1 MSRKLFSR
9 CDSLAFP
16 VQRTPKEDIEMAK
29 KDASANSD
37 IQIFCYKAMPV
48 RTVEIN
54 GDTWFVAKDV
64 ADILEFEDATH
75 AVRGLDEDEKAL
87 RKVETP
93 GGIQDMTIISEA
105 GLYTLLMRSNK
116 EEAKPFRRWVTHDVL
131 PSIRKTR
138 SYTVSTAQE
147 KPEKKSYMSTAW
159 VKAVSKII
167 DMAFSA
173 KTDADF
179 QKALALDNAFKRENG
194 YSALEAADIH
204 IDTVCYGEHSHDCN
218 WNCID
223 WQYHYKLVLGDA
235 LKLPEE
241 YSIEFYDD

>member
-1 MSRKLFSR
+1 
-9 CDSLAFP
+9 
-16 VQRTPKEDIEMAK
+16 MAK
-29 KDASANSD
+29 KDTNANSD

-48 RTVEIN
+48 RTVDIN
-54 GDTWFVAKDV
+54 GETWFVAKDV

-131 PSIRKTR
+131 PSIRKTG
-138 SYTVSTAQE
+138 SYSVPNAYE
-147 KPEKKSYMSTAW
+147 KPEKKKHVSISW

-173 KTDADF
+173 KTEEDF
-179 QKALALDNAFKRENG
+179 QKVLALDRLFKQETG
-194 YSALEAADIH
+194 YSTLETA
-204 IDTVCYGEHSHDCN
+204 G
-218 WNCID
+218 
-223 WQYHYKLVLGDA
+223 
-235 LKLPEE
+235 LKLKTKSEDKTSLGIRHGWSGKTLVSRESIHSFEWEHDLPKLPQDRIYSQDAYSDEE
-241 YSIEFYDD
+241 LIAKGLLRGMRQI